1 LLKKG
6 NKLITL
12 KGNII
17 NFDESFYG
25 EIMFDEKINQIN
37 RVEKKSDDLII
48 PGFIDLHCHG
58 ANGFDTMDGWSSINK
73 MTKYHLKNGTTSI
86 LPTTWTSTFDHTFK
100 ALKEFENYKKINS
113 NILGVHLEG
122 PFINPNKLGVQ
133 PPLAINPS
141 IEFVKN
147 LQELAPI
154 KVITL
159 APELDSMVDF
169 IEEINSLGIK
179 IQFGHSLA
187 DYDCCAKFMSKYE
200 IGFTH
205 LYNAMSGN
213 DHRNPGVLSAAFD
226 LGSYAEII
234 CDLNHVSAASIKI
247 AKKCIE
253 NLYAV
258 TDSMGATGLKEGA
271 YNFFGVD
278 IEKRKNIAVVT
289 KTNKLAGS
297 IVSMHDTFC
306 NLLKL
311 NFSLNDVVKMTSYNA
326 AKYLRISEIGYIGE
340 GKKSNILVLDKNY
353 KLKAIYLNGIKV
365 ND

>member
-1 LLKKG
+1 M
-6 NKLITL
+6 ISL
-12 KGNII
+12 KGKIV
-17 NFDESFYG
+17 NFDETFNG
-25 EIMFDEKINQIN
+25 EIIFNKKIDKII
-37 RVEKKSDDLII
+37 RSKSIQNEDYII

-58 ANGFDTMDGWSSINK
+58 ANGFDTMDGWNSIKK
-73 MTKYHLKNGTTSI
+73 MSAYHLSNGTTSI
-86 LPTTWTSTFDHTFK
+86 LPTTWTSTIEHTFN
-100 ALKEFENYKKINS
+100 ALKEFKNYKNNNT

-122 PFINPNKLGVQ
+122 PFINPNKLGAQ
-133 PPLAINPS
+133 PPLTINPS
-141 IEFVKN
+141 IEFIKKLIDV
-147 LQELAPI
+147 API

-159 APELDSMVDF
+159 APELDGMDDF
-169 IEEINSLGIK
+169 IYQLDNLKIN

-187 DYDCCAKFMSKYE
+187 DFECCAKFMNKYS

-213 DHRNPGVLSAAFD
+213 HHRSSGVLGAALE
-226 LGSYAEII
+226 LGSFAEII
-234 CDLNHVSAASIKI
+234 CDLNHVNETSIKI
-247 AKKCIE
+247 AKKCIK

-258 TDSMGATGLKEGA
+258 SDSMGATGLENGI

>member
-1 LLKKG
+1 
-6 NKLITL
+6 
-12 KGNII
+12 
-17 NFDESFYG
+17 
-25 EIMFDEKINQIN
+25 
-37 RVEKKSDDLII
+37 
-48 PGFIDLHCHG
+48 
-58 ANGFDTMDGWSSINK
+58 MDGWDSIQK
-73 MTKYHLKNGTTSI
+73 MSMYHLKQGTTSI
-86 LPTTWTSTFDHTFK
+86 LPTTWTSTFEHTFE
-100 ALKEFENYKKINS
+100 ALKNFKNYNNYNT

-122 PFINPNKLGVQ
+122 PFISPNKLGVQ
-133 PPLAINPS
+133 PPLAQSPS
-141 IEFVKN
+141 IEFINKI
-147 LQELAPI
+147 QELAPI

-159 APELDSMVDF
+159 APELDGMDKF
-169 IEEINSLGIK
+169 INELTNYGIN
-179 IQFGHSLA
+179 IQFGHSVA
-187 DYDCCAKFMSKYE
+187 DYECCSKFMDKHV

-213 DHRNPGVLSAAFD
+213 DHRNPGVLSAA
-226 LGSYAEII
+226 LEMGSYAEII
-234 CDLNHVSAASIKI
+234 CDLHHVSAASIKI

-258 TDSMGATGLKEGA
+258 TDSMGATGLKEGV

-278 IEKRKNIAVVT
+278 IEKRKNIAVVN